1 MPDSKTEAIVCPHC
15 GAEQEIEIVWLEN
28 DPWPQYAHVC
38 SACGYLI
45 TESEWPAANSPTPR
59 PADGATRRR

>member
-15 GAEQEIEIVWLEN
+15 GAVQEAEIVWPEK

-38 SACGYLI
+38 SACGYII
-45 TESEWPAANSPTPR
+45 TESEWSAVNRPTPR
-59 PADGATRRR
+59 AADSPTASR